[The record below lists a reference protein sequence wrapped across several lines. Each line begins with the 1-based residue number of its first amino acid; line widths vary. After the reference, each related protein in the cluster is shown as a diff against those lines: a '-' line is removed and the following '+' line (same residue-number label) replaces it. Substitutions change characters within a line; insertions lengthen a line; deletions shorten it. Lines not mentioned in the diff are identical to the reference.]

1 MRISDWSSDVCSSDL
16 PRNKWFCAPIGSG
29 LAGCPMKSV
38 ASPRGPNG
46 TNIMQPI
53 KHDPPKIGYSIRE
66 ACQASSLGR
75 TTLYNHISAGRLR
88 AVRVGGRTIISAE
101 ALHALIAGGAGSEER
116 RVGKECVSTCRSRGW
131 PY

>member
-1 MRISDWSSDVCSSDL
+1 
-16 PRNKWFCAPIGSG
+16 
-29 LAGCPMKSV
+29 MKSV

-75 TTLYNHISAGRLR
+75 TKLYNHISAGRHR
-88 AVRVGGRTIISAE
+88 AVRLGGRPIISAE
-101 ALHALIAGGAGSEER
+101 ELHAVIAGEARDMSTSKKTPDGPAGTLR
-116 RVGKECVSTCRSRGW
+116 KELGGQLHTHPPSSK
-131 PY
+131 